1 MSKIEFT
8 MPPETPKGRKM
19 VQVNPEVHDKLKN
32 YASAHE
38 CSISKF
44 IEALV
49 YNYEHHYDKGPA
61 IYKRSDNGEI
71 CTKEYA
77 DENPGTTF
85 KTYGRM
91 PLKV

>member
-8 MPPETPKGRKM
+8 MPPEKPTGSKM
-19 VQVNPEVHDKLKN
+19 VQVNPEVHGKLKQ
-32 YASAHE
+32 YASEHE
-38 CSISKF
+38 CSIAKF
-44 IEALV
+44 VEALV

-71 CTKEYA
+71 CSKDYA
-77 DENPGTTF
+77 TENPDTTY

-91 PLKV
+91 RFKN